1 MCGCGCWGVGVCVR
15 VEYMCMLPRIFIP
28 SHTCTAMVRLV
39 AWNSF
44 WMIGAI
50 LCAQRNKSDTSSGV
64 RSANRA
70 TTRLVEMR
78 MSARMLRTSSCQ
90 TLISNVNNSMY
101 TSLRRSKLR
110 WKTMGWNRVKGPAE
124 DRAKFQACLPFSLI
138 RRDR

>member
-1 MCGCGCWGVGVCVR
+1 MFINLVILSKVSRSSWYHVYVNMLHCLSCIIAILCMHRVSMHSVCVCVCVCVCVYVR
-15 VEYMCMLPRIFIP
+15 VECMCMLPRILIP

-50 LCAQRNKSDTSSGV
+50 LCAQRNKSDTSSRV

-70 TTRLVEMR
+70 TTRLVEIR

-90 TLISNVNNSMY
+90 TLISSV
-101 TSLRRSKLR
+101 
-110 WKTMGWNRVKGPAE
+110 
-124 DRAKFQACLPFSLI
+124 Q
-138 RRDR
+138 

>member
-1 MCGCGCWGVGVCVR
+1 MFINLIILSKVSRSSWYHVYVNMLHCLSCIIAILCMRRVSMHSVCVCVR
-15 VEYMCMLPRIFIP
+15 VECMCMLPRILIP

-78 MSARMLRTSSCQ
+78 MSAHMLRTSSCQ
-90 TLISNVNNSMY
+90 TRISNV
-101 TSLRRSKLR
+101 
-110 WKTMGWNRVKGPAE
+110 
-124 DRAKFQACLPFSLI
+124 Q
-138 RRDR
+138 

>member
-1 MCGCGCWGVGVCVR
+1 MFINLIILSKVSRSSWYHVYVNMLHCLSCIIAILCMHRVSMHSVCVCVC
-15 VEYMCMLPRIFIP
+15 VEYMCMLPRILIL

-44 WMIGAI
+44 CMIGAI

-90 TLISNVNNSMY
+90 TLISNVQCIY
-101 TSLRRSKLR
+101 R
-110 WKTMGWNRVKGPAE
+110 
-124 DRAKFQACLPFSLI
+124 
-138 RRDR
+138 